1 MTRRGNHMAA
11 DTGAVGRPAGR
22 TAEDTKRRILA
33 AALDCFAE
41 KGFAG
46 TSNKDIAERAGLTAG
61 AVSYH
66 FDSKSDVFLA
76 VHRDNQDDTI
86 SRCQAA
92 VRRQTSMA
100 GALAALLDNLGG
112 TRTRAQNILRFNTLA
127 RTEAARHPEIAAARD
142 DSRWRALFREVSQLG
157 VSTGAIR
164 PGDELAVRALLATL
178 VAGLS
183 HHAADAPQRNHMEA
197 LRALKLL
204 IAGDLIR
211 GSGPGSDASG

>member
-1 MTRRGNHMAA
+1 MTRGGNHLGA
-11 DTGAVGRPAGR
+11 DAGTVGRPAGR
-22 TAEDTKRRILA
+22 TAEDTRRRILA

-86 SRCQAA
+86 SRCQTAL
-92 VRRQTSMA
+92 RRQTSMA
-100 GALAALLDNLGG
+100 GALAALFDNLRGSQ
-112 TRTRAQNILRFNTLA
+112 TRAKNILRFNSLA
-127 RTEAARHPEIAAARD
+127 RSEATRHPEIAAARD
-142 DSRWRALFREVSQLG
+142 DSRWRALFREISQLG

-164 PGDELAVRALLATL
+164 AEDELAVRALLATL

-183 HHAADAPQRNHMEA
+183 HHAADAPYRNHVEA

-204 IAGDLIR
+204 IAGDLIKESR
-211 GSGPGSDASG
+211 PSPASDG